1 MSNIDIRKYLKDET
15 MQARIE
21 YKVAEL
27 GLSDRVDSV
36 ADEIASDYDAGKMQ
50 DTDPFGF
57 PRNEREPHVVALDE
71 LIFNI
76 QSMAR
81 QEYFKQMSKDDALAI
96 VRGLYALQYVK
107 GASWTVRASIV
118 GGEQMDLSSFLIAY
132 NNEHSDD
139 PIRYNL
145 PSVEI

>member
-1 MSNIDIRKYLKDET
+1 
-15 MQARIE
+15 
-21 YKVAEL
+21 
-27 GLSDRVDSV
+27 
-36 ADEIASDYDAGKMQ
+36 
-50 DTDPFGF
+50 
-57 PRNEREPHVVALDE
+57 
-71 LIFNI
+71 
-76 QSMAR
+76 MAR

-139 PIRYNL
+139 LIRYNL

>member
-1 MSNIDIRKYLKDET
+1 MTNIDIRKYLKDET

-27 GLSDRVDSV
+27 GLSERVDSV

-139 PIRYNL
+139 PIRYSL
-145 PSVEI
+145 PGVEI